1 MTMFNIVIRRNPTMQ
16 LYSLISLH
24 QYSAIPCAKAKVKYR
39 KKKFMNCELVLNIFV
54 TLKTKNL
61 FPRNDEIDPTKN
73 DKKFDAPQL
82 SPAKF
87 TNNISA
93 AK

>member
-1 MTMFNIVIRRNPTMQ
+1 MIMFNIVIRRNPTMQ

-39 KKKFMNCELVLNIFV
+39 KKKFMNCELVLNLFV

-73 DKKFDAPQL
+73 DKKFDTPQL
-82 SPAKF
+82 SPTKF